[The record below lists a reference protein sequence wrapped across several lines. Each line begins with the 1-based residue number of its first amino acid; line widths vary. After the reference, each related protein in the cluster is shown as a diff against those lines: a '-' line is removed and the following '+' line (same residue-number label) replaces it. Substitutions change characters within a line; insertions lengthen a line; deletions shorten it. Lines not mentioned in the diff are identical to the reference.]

1 MDARAV
7 SGPLCLSLAAGAG
20 GRAPGDAQHDS
31 RSAGTA
37 REDRGRHGAWR
48 GAGRSKCPLF
58 SICPRGC
65 AIPRRD
71 YEAVG
76 QRGRS
81 FHALQSA
88 CASAHFPTDVPHQ
101 RDRGG
106 APGARVPASRLPGR
120 RLDGGCGGHARAY
133 RTVTRPNSY
142 GLRVKAMRQ
151 ASEIES
157 VPAGNAPTLCAKGLS
172 KVYGAITV
180 LSDVTLDI
188 HAGQVHAIIGENGA
202 GKSTLMKLLSGHVT
216 PTAGGLQMEGQAV
229 AFADAVEAENAGV
242 VLVHQEILLAP
253 DLTVAQ
259 NIFLGREIRRGF
271 MVDDRAMN
279 RRAAE
284 LLARVGAT
292 ARPRDLVGDLPLAQR
307 QLVQI
312 ARALLDERKV
322 VIFDE
327 PTAMLA
333 NEEVTALLEI
343 IRGLRE
349 HGVAVLYISHRL
361 DEVQAIADRITV
373 LRDGRM
379 IGSWPAA
386 ELSQRQM
393 AELMVGRQLDMLYPD
408 KREVQTQAPL
418 LLVTDLEVDQGA
430 QKASFF
436 VRPGEV
442 LGLGGMIGSGRTELI
457 EGLMGLRPSQA
468 ASVVV
473 NGAEVTRR
481 SVASLMAA
489 GLVYLT
495 EDRKGKGLLLD
506 ERLAPNLTLQAL
518 ASLNPGL
525 LLDRRSEMDCLRK
538 AVAEYDIRVRSL
550 ALEAGKLSGGNQQKL
565 LLAKVMMTNPS
576 VVIIDE
582 PTRGIDI
589 GNKSQIYD
597 FIDAMVRAGK
607 ACIVISSEMQELVG
621 LADRVLVMRAGRVV
635 AELSGDEINEENIVY
650 AATSSAHGGTGE
662 DLHDRSDGA
671 RRDA

>member
-1 MDARAV
+1 
-7 SGPLCLSLAAGAG
+7 
-20 GRAPGDAQHDS
+20 
-31 RSAGTA
+31 
-37 REDRGRHGAWR
+37 
-48 GAGRSKCPLF
+48 
-58 SICPRGC
+58 
-65 AIPRRD
+65 
-71 YEAVG
+71 
-76 QRGRS
+76 
-81 FHALQSA
+81 
-88 CASAHFPTDVPHQ
+88 
-101 RDRGG
+101 
-106 APGARVPASRLPGR
+106 
-120 RLDGGCGGHARAY
+120 
-133 RTVTRPNSY
+133 
-142 GLRVKAMRQ
+142 
-151 ASEIES
+151 
-157 VPAGNAPTLCAKGLS
+157 
-172 KVYGAITV
+172 
-180 LSDVTLDI
+180 
-188 HAGQVHAIIGENGA
+188 
-202 GKSTLMKLLSGHVT
+202 MKLLSGRNADRGA
-216 PTAGGLQMEGQAV
+216 PDGGQAV

-292 ARPRDLVGDLPLAQR
+292 ARPHDLVGDLPLAQR

-333 NEEVTALLEI
+333 NEEVAALLEI

-457 EGLMGLRPSQA
+457 EGGPPARPRRP
-468 ASVVV
+468 VVV
-473 NGAEVTRR
+473 KGGSPAAR
-481 SVASLMAA
+481 SPPD
-489 GLVYLT
+489 GGRLVYLT

-576 VVIIDE
+576 VVIITSR
-582 PTRGIDI
+582 PGHDI

-650 AATSSAHGGTGE
+650 AATSNAHGGTGE
-662 DLHDRSDGA
+662 DSHDRSDGA